1 MILVELLNKYF
12 RELSMAGM
20 AAVVLAIIGHRILF
34 GVHYPG
40 LNKDEKDIK
49 RFSLWERFIHLI
61 TMLSFLTLAVTGFVA
76 VIWYGTAL
84 SGWLRFTHIA
94 SAVVFAVGFIT
105 ITLRWAEDCRFAA
118 CDWQWAKGF
127 GGYLGGHGE
136 VPAGRF
142 NGGQKGFFWAILCL
156 GVLCILSGVLRMFP
170 VILPQYQQV
179 TYLVHRYSSL
189 LLVLTV
195 LAHIYLG
202 TFANPGTWQV
212 LLTGKVSARWA
223 YLHHLLWQYKAGDG
237 VVESGREKRIS

>member
-61 TMLSFLTLAVTGFVA
+61 TMVSFLALAVTGFVA
-76 VIWYGTAL
+76 VIWYDIAL
-84 SGWLRFTHIA
+84 TGWLRFVHII
-94 SAVVFAVGFIT
+94 SAAVFAVGFIT
-105 ITLRWAEDCRFAA
+105 IALRWAEDCRFEA

-142 NGGQKGFFWAILCL
+142 NGGQKAFFWAILCL
-156 GVLCILSGVLRMFP
+156 GILCMLSGALRMFS
-170 VILPQYQQV
+170 VIFSGCQDII
-179 TYLVHRYSSL
+179 YLVHRYSSL
-189 LLVLTV
+189 LLVIFV
-195 LAHIYLG
+195 IVHIYLG
-202 TFANPGTWQV
+202 TLANPGTWQV
-212 LLTGKVSARWA
+212 LVTGKVSARWT
-223 YLHHLLWQYKAGDG
+223 YLHHPLWRHKAHNG
-237 VVESGREKRIS
+237 VVESGRESRVS